1 MKIHLT
7 MPLSTG
13 TVERSFNVLKRAK
26 TLTRHN
32 VTEKT
37 IHRDIHPP
45 LDAVVDT
52 FDNIRKGKLLLA
64 RLCVSLC
71 YIINMIKEY

>member
-1 MKIHLT
+1 

-45 LDAVVDT
+45 FDAVVDT